1 MGMVRFTSFD
11 TPLGQGAVA
20 WRGGAIV
27 QVVLPATGEGAP
39 EGRIRR
45 RHPGAGA
52 DTPPPFVQSAIAAM
66 VAHLAGSAVDLGAIP
81 VDLGDAPHFDQRVWA
96 ITRGIP
102 SGETRRY
109 GEIARALGDVAL
121 SREVGQALGR
131 NPVPLIIPC
140 HRVLASDGTL
150 GGFSAP
156 GGTDTKRR
164 LLTIERSPAVAQTS
178 LFD

>member
-1 MGMVRFTSFD
+1 MDAVRFTSFD
-11 TPLGQGAVA
+11 TPLGQAAVA
-20 WRGGAIV
+20 WRGGSVV
-27 QVVLPATGEGAP
+27 QVVLPASGEGAP
-39 EGRIRR
+39 DGRIRR
-45 RHPGAGA
+45 RHPGARPES
-52 DTPPPFVQSAIAAM
+52 PPPFVQSAIAAM

-81 VDLGDAPHFDQRVWA
+81 VDLGEASHFDQRVWA
-96 ITRGIP
+96 FTRAIP
-102 SGETRRY
+102 SGETRTY

-140 HRVLASDGTL
+140 HRVLASNGSL

-164 LLTIERSPAVAQTS
+164 LLTVERSPAVAQTS